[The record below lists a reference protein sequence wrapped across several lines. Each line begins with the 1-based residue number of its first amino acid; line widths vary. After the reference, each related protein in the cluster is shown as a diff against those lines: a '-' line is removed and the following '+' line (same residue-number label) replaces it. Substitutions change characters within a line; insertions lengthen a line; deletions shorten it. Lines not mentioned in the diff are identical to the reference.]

1 MKRTTKSEA
10 SLTCSTV
17 TEEQAAM
24 TNVIQLNVNE
34 SGKRGHIRSKSGYLW
49 EYKGNGPICIERAK
63 ASKYS
68 KEKRNEDNNRVKRS
82 YRLTD
87 G

>member
-10 SLTCSTV
+10 SATCSTV
-17 TEEQAAM
+17 

-49 EYKGNGPICIERAK
+49 EYRGNGPICIERAK

-68 KEKRNEDNNRVKRS
+68 KEKRNEDNNRVKRN